1 MSPSR
6 SRTILV
12 AVGLAIFTNGPV
24 FFVTDHVLGGDL
36 GWEQPFTRQLYIAAA
51 LVAVTTVVLDRY
63 RLSGERLATPSPVAA
78 AAVIVFTVWAV
89 LSSLWS
95 LAPDLTRGRSLI
107 YVGLAAFAW
116 IVADLD
122 FGRFRAAL
130 ALAMGTCVAASL
142 VIVIV
147 SESIGTDRNDDWRGI
162 FTNRNSLAP
171 VAGLAIIAGLSLLA
185 DAPRRRRVAT
195 AILPLVSAVVM
206 LGSGSRTAWLA
217 LALATGVAL
226 TVVLGRIGLRRHGAG
241 ALAGA
246 GAVLLT
252 LAVAA
257 AVVVSRMWGEST
269 FEQRRTIWDLVLDQI
284 GERPIHGHGW
294 FSIWTVPSFT
304 SMDPLLGRGSAHGSF
319 LEVWLGLGLVGLVPF
334 LAIVGLALHGAV
346 RSAWREP
353 GVASWTWLAIVLFLV
368 IENVTESFVLWY
380 SYNWVLLMAAAL
392 RSGVGSP
399 RPTGSRTP
407 VPSETASG

>member
-6 SRTILV
+6 SRTIFV
-12 AVGLAIFTNGPV
+12 AVGLAVFTNGPV
-24 FFVTDHVLGGDL
+24 FFVTDHVLGGDI

-51 LVAVTTVVLDRY
+51 LVAVTTVALDRF
-63 RLSGERLATPSPVAA
+63 RLSGERLAPPSPVAA
-78 AAVIVFTVWAV
+78 VAVIVFTGWAV

-116 IVADLD
+116 IVADLE

-130 ALAMGTCVAASL
+130 ALSMGACVVASL
-142 VIVIV
+142 AIVV
-147 SESIGTDRNDDWRGI
+147 ASQSIGTDRNDDWRGI
-162 FTNRNSLAP
+162 YTNRNSLAP

-185 DAPRRRRVAT
+185 DATRRRRLVT
-195 AILPLVSAVVM
+195 ALLPLVGAVVM

-217 LALATGVAL
+217 LALAIGVAL
-226 TVVLGRIGLRRHGAG
+226 TVVWGRIGHHRYGSKAVT
-241 ALAGA
+241 GA

-252 LAVAA
+252 AVLGSVAI
-257 AVVVSRMWGEST
+257 VSRMWGEST

-304 SMDPLLGRGSAHGSF
+304 STDPLLGRGSAHGSF

-334 LAIVGLALHGAV
+334 LVIVGLALHGAI

-353 GVASWTWLAIVLFLV
+353 GVASWTWLAVVLFLV
-368 IENVTESFVLWY
+368 IENVTESFVLWF

-399 RPTGSRTP
+399 RPTGSRKP
-407 VPSETASG
+407 VPSEAVSG